1 VRGRPWSP
9 ILDLVLELIAFKQ
22 LEGVVDLGHRSVE
35 QRTVGQGDRA
45 PAFGD
50 YLMAPFF
57 CSSLEPVAELR
68 QGLEAR
74 VLLVGQS
81 DSSKQ
86 RRAAARARSASAS
99 EAAAAMPGHL
109 FGRRVNDVV
118 GLSTFRAH

>member
-1 VRGRPWSP
+1 
-9 ILDLVLELIAFKQ
+9 VLELIAFKQ

-74 VLLVGQS
+74 LVGGPIGLI
-81 DSSKQ
+81 
-86 RRAAARARSASAS
+86 
-99 EAAAAMPGHL
+99 EAAPRGGEGAVGVRKRS
-109 FGRRVNDVV
+109 GRRDARPPLRSQ
-118 GLSTFRAH
+118 G